1 MKGMSKMPQFNLRW
15 PGGGPQFNLRWPR
28 EVLDLVRKV
37 AEENGRSVNSEI
49 YQRVMESFK
58 KEGRIGGTGGSG
70 GGREV
75 LDLVRKV
82 AEENGRSVN
91 SEIYQRVMESF
102 KKEGRIGAHH
112 HHHHKNQHE

>member
-1 MKGMSKMPQFNLRW
+1 MKGMSKMPQFLNRW
-15 PGGGPQFNLRWPR
+15 P
-28 EVLDLVRKV
+28 
-37 AEENGRSVNSEI
+37 
-49 YQRVMESFK
+49 
-58 KEGRIGGTGGSG
+58 
-70 GGREV
+70 REV